1 VVDREPEARGVGDPA
16 EAGGVEEL
24 PGVGE
29 SCEEGGVKQVVMVK
43 AVQRGELAICNDM
56 TRMCRTAGCGR
67 DLDCGSM
74 GTCFKEKSA

>member
-29 SCEEGGVKQVVMVK
+29 SCEEGGVKLVVMVK
-43 AVQRGELAICNDM
+43 AAQRGELAICNDV
-56 TRMCRTAGCGR
+56 TSMCRTGGAW
-67 DLDCGSM
+67 
-74 GTCFKEKSA
+74 T